1 MYLEEIK
8 NALLNLNSDSLYYL
22 CSSMLELDNNSFNEL
37 NQCLNVKKYNDVVIT
52 NQGIIYVVSYLYRG
66 QYADKETANK
76 LR

>member
-8 NALLNLNSDSLYYL
+8 NTLLNLNSDSLYYL

-37 NQCLNVKKYNDVVIT
+37 NQCLNVKKYNDVGIT
-52 NQGIIYVVSYLYRG
+52 NQGIIYVVSYLYRE